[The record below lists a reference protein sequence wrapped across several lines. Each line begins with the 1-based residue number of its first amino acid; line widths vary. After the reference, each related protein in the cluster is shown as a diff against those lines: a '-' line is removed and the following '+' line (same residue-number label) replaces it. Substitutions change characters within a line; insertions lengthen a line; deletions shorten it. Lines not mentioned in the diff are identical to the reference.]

1 MSIKVTTLSI
11 PDILVIE
18 PIVFRDERGFFFE
31 SFNQSDFEKTTNLAP
46 IFIQENHS
54 RSIKG
59 TLRGL
64 HYQLPPKA
72 QGKLIRVVYGKVFDV
87 VVDIRKSSP
96 SFGKSITQILSAEN
110 KKQLWVPEGFAHG
123 YLGISDRSELL
134 YKTTNYYSPELER
147 IIKYNDP
154 SLIISWPDSLSIN
167 CSRKDKGGLYLK
179 ESEVFL

>member
-1 MSIKVTTLSI
+1 MKVI
-11 PDILVIE
+11 PLEIPEVLLIE
-18 PIVFRDERGFFFE
+18 CEIFNDERGYFFE
-31 SFNQSDFEKTTNLAP
+31 SFNKKKFNEATGLNINFLQD
-46 IFIQENHS
+46 NHS
-54 RSIKG
+54 MSLKG
-59 TLRGL
+59 VIRGL

-123 YLGISDRSELL
+123 YLGLSDRSELL

-147 IIKYNDP
+147 IINYNDP
-154 SLIISWPDSLSIN
+154 SLMISWPDSL
-167 CSRKDKGGLYLK
+167 
-179 ESEVFL
+179 